1 MPYLQLKQ
9 LSRII
14 HQTIVIGVAAI
25 VAHAA
30 QADGLMDDAIAE
42 RYLSHL
48 GDGNYKMLEPFQ
60 GFGRQTKILHKTCGS
75 VRNINFS
82 DMIWG
87 RRACTCEAG
96 VDLEEIQRRID
107 PTKTRFRLLEYNGAR
122 GEGQFIRVQ
131 CLSCDGESASLKI
144 SGRIWIWIQLV

>member
-87 RRACTCEAG
+87 RRACT
-96 VDLEEIQRRID
+96 
-107 PTKTRFRLLEYNGAR
+107 
-122 GEGQFIRVQ
+122 
-131 CLSCDGESASLKI
+131 
-144 SGRIWIWIQLV
+144 